1 MRDKFKTCLYD
12 TMRVDKLIC
21 LLCIQK
27 RKKGERGELERASEK
42 LNFD

>member
-27 RKKGERGELERASEK
+27 RKTERRERRARESFRK
-42 LNFD
+42 IKF